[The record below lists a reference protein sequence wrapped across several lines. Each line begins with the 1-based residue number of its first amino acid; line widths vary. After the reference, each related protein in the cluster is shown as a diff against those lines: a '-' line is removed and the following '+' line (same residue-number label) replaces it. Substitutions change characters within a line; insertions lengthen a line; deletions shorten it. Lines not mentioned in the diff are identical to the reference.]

1 MISPLVRRMRLGNEL
16 RALRKKAGLTHE
28 QLARK
33 VGQARM
39 KFSRLENGRIRPD
52 VGDIIKV
59 LDALDVDGGEWNK
72 LVNIARDAADQGWWH
87 RIAEQMGTRQAM
99 YADLEAGAA
108 TIRAYEQNFIP
119 GLLQTQ
125 AYLES
130 RDRTAA
136 SLTGSQESNPLVW
149 EGRAGR
155 QRMLQ
160 RPGGTTY
167 EVIIDEIA
175 LRRLSVPATVLSEQ
189 LEHMLAV
196 QRESDRITIR
206 ILPVDALIPGYGVPW
221 SSYSIFTYPD
231 GEDPVVAA
239 VEMSAVDELL
249 SDPEHVN
256 PLVTHF
262 DRLREASLSPMDSAK
277 LLSSTAQRLT
287 DRR

>member
-1 MISPLVRRMRLGNEL
+1 MISPLVRRMRLGMEL

-59 LDALDVDGGEWNK
+59 LDAFEVDGVEWTK
-72 LVNIARDAADQGWWH
+72 LVAIARDAADQGWWH

-119 GLLQTQ
+119 GLLQTR

-130 RDRTAA
+130 RDETAA
-136 SLTGSQESNPLVW
+136 LLSGGGGMNPLVW

-167 EVIIDEIA
+167 EVILDEIV
-175 LRRLSVPATVLSEQ
+175 LRRLSAPAPVMAEQ
-189 LEHMLAV
+189 LEHMLRTM
-196 QRESDRITIR
+196 RESDRITVR
-206 ILPVDALIPGYGVPW
+206 ILPVDAAVSGYSVPW
-221 SSYSIFTYPD
+221 STYSIFTYPD
-231 GEDPVVAA
+231 TEDPVVAA

-249 SDPEHVN
+249 ADPEHVN
-256 PLVTHF
+256 PLVAHYE
-262 DRLREASLSPMDSAK
+262 RLREASLSTKDSEK

>member
-1 MISPLVRRMRLGNEL
+1 MRLGNEL

-87 RIAEQMGTRQAM
+87 RIAEQMGIRQAM

-136 SLTGSQESNPLVW
+136 SLAGSQESNPLVW

-175 LRRLSVPATVLSEQ
+175 LRRLSVSAPVMAEQ

-206 ILPVDALIPGYGVPW
+206 ILPVDALVPGYSVPW

-231 GEDPVVAA
+231 AEDPVVAA

-249 SDPEHVN
+249 ADPEHVN
-256 PLVTHF
+256 PLVAHF
-262 DRLREASLSPMDSAK
+262 ERLREASLSPMDSEK

>member
-87 RIAEQMGTRQAM
+87 RIAEQMGIRQAM

-136 SLTGSQESNPLVW
+136 SLAGSQESNPLVW

-175 LRRLSVPATVLSEQ
+175 LRRLSVSAPVMAEQ

-206 ILPVDALIPGYGVPW
+206 ILPVDALVPGYSVPW

-231 GEDPVVAA
+231 AEDPVVAA

-249 SDPEHVN
+249 ADPEHVN
-256 PLVTHF
+256 PLVAHF
-262 DRLREASLSPMDSAK
+262 ERLREASLSPMDSEK